1 MLLPR
6 SISLVAFC
14 VLTSHVVNTQFAGT
28 IQNGVALGGWLLA
41 ESWMYPNRWQQMGGE
56 KCDQDSSSC
65 AASEWSLVKK
75 LGQTRANEAFLNHWK
90 TWFTQEHAN
99 RIKALN
105 LDHVK
110 IPMGFWIIEELVQQ
124 PAERYPQGGWME
136 LKRGLRQLKGAG
148 INVLFSMHALPG
160 VSTANQNFAGNN
172 TDQVRFYEDA
182 NYRRALTWAAILTA
196 MSHLDPDFQ
205 RVLGILSVNE
215 PERNTTKTPG
225 LEQYYA
231 DFVTIIRVIEYALG
245 ISCDVDLQPAL
256 QRMSRS
262 HNVIP
267 ALRAAIPLLQV
278 YAAKA
283 NPPSNVKT
291 LTNFL
296 AEHCQESSN
305 NRSHSNDNL
314 NHATHSSPDPK
325 LGTTVHEPSALHVDA
340 ANAPVAGI
348 SHHQRPSTLKSH
360 SQSYIARLKRSYEKI
375 PSSRWSQKNSDR
387 SCITTMAL
395 PKTWQ
400 WQNDSASMA
409 PHVLGP
415 RAYED
420 HLYFA
425 YGGVAKNA
433 TYGSYLDT
441 ICAFDRVEIAKANG
455 EVPYGMGEFSLA
467 TNFDATL
474 AELRGW
480 GDAQKFYHKKT
491 SFWTF
496 WTFRIEDPIGPDA
509 LKFAHQWSYLKGVDD
524 GLIPPQPSHM
534 FNASIC
540 QGRENKS
547 NSV

>member
-1 MLLPR
+1 M
-6 SISLVAFC
+6 A
-14 VLTSHVVNTQFAGT
+14 TQE
-28 IQNGVALGGWLLA
+28 GGCCF

-75 LGQTRANEAFLNHWK
+75 LGQARANEVFLNHWS
-90 TWFTQEHAN
+90 TWFTQEHVD
-99 RIKALN
+99 RIKALS

-110 IPMGFWIIEELVQQ
+110 IPMGFWIIEELVQH
-124 PAERYPQGGWME
+124 PAERYPQGGWLE
-136 LKRGLRQLKGAG
+136 LKRGLRQLKSAG
-148 INVLFSMHALPG
+148 LNVQLSMYAMPG

-172 TDQVRFYEDA
+172 TDQVHFYEDA

-231 DFVTIIRVIEYALG
+231 DFVTIIRVVEYALG

-256 QRMSRS
+256 QRMSSS

-267 ALRAAIPLLQV
+267 ALLAAIPLLPV

-283 NPPSNVKT
+283 NPPLDVKA
-291 LTNFL
+291 LTCFL
-296 AEHCQESSN
+296 IEQCHESSN
-305 NRSHSNDNL
+305 NRTHSNQSL
-314 NHATHSSPDPK
+314 NSTQHLVSDPK
-325 LGTTVHEPSALHVDA
+325 LEITTHDTSTASSHVDVV
-340 ANAPVAGI
+340 NDPVIGI
-348 SHHQRPSTLKSH
+348 SQGAYVRPFVHKPLSQGYISH
-360 SQSYIARLKRSYEKI
+360 RSRSYENV
-375 PSSRWSQKNSDR
+375 PSSRRSQQSSDR
-387 SCITTMAL
+387 FCITTMAL

-433 TYGSYLDT
+433 TYDSYLDT
-441 ICAFDRVEIAKANG
+441 ICAFDRVEVAKANG

-467 TNFDATL
+467 TNFNATL
-474 AELRGW
+474 DELRGW
-480 GDAQKFYHKKT
+480 GDAQKFYQKKA

-509 LKFAHQWSYLKGVDD
+509 IKFAQQWSYFRGVDD
-524 GLIPPQPSHM
+524 GIIPAQPSHL
-534 FNASIC
+534 FNTSIC
-540 QGRENKS
+540 QGREKKLN
-547 NSV
+547 